1 MNTKV
6 IIDCS
11 AYSEQ
16 LERPLIFWNIRSLN
30 DALDFLDEIPE
41 NILFDFYLDIF
52 QEDDPLKQETHCA
65 LGQTDKETSE
75 KIIIQHLL
83 ML

>member
-1 MNTKV
+1 MNSKT

-16 LERPLIFWNIRSLN
+16 LERPLISWNISSLD

-52 QEDDPLKQETHCA
+52 QEDDPIKQEMHCA
-65 LGQTDKETSE
+65 LGQTDKETSK

>member
-1 MNTKV
+1 MNPNV

-11 AYSEQ
+11 VYSEQ
-16 LERPLIFWNIRSLN
+16 LENPIVWWNIIDLY
-30 DALDFLDEIPE
+30 DALDFLNEIPE

-52 QEDDPLKQETHCA
+52 QEDDPLKQEMHCA
-65 LGQTDKETSE
+65 LGQTNKETSE

-83 ML
+83 

>member
-1 MNTKV
+1 MNSKV

-11 AYSEQ
+11 VYSEQ
-16 LERPLIFWNIRSLN
+16 LERPLIFWNINGLD
-30 DALDFLDEIPE
+30 DALDFLGKIPE

-65 LGQTDKETSE
+65 LGQTDKKVSE

>member
-1 MNTKV
+1 MNSKT

-16 LERPLIFWNIRSLN
+16 LERPLIFWNISGLD
-30 DALDFLDEIPE
+30 DALDFLGKIPE

-65 LGQTDKETSE
+65 LGQTDKKVSE

-83 ML
+83 IL

>member
-1 MNTKV
+1 MNSKT

-11 AYSEQ
+11 VYSEQ
-16 LERPLIFWNIRSLN
+16 LERPLIYWNISGLD
-30 DALDFLDEIPE
+30 DALDFLGKIPE

-65 LGQTDKETSE
+65 LGQTDKKVSE

>member
-1 MNTKV
+1 MNPTV

-11 AYSEQ
+11 VYSEQ
-16 LERPLIFWNIRSLN
+16 LKDPIIFENIKELA

-65 LGQTDKETSE
+65 LGQTDKKVSE

-83 ML
+83 L

>member
-1 MNTKV
+1 MNSKV

-11 AYSEQ
+11 VYSEQ
-16 LERPLIFWNIRSLN
+16 LELPLIFWNISGLD
-30 DALDFLDEIPE
+30 DALDFLDEIPD

-83 ML
+83 IL

>member
-1 MNTKV
+1 MNSKT

-11 AYSEQ
+11 VYSEQ
-16 LERPLIFWNIRSLN
+16 LERPLIYWNISGMD
-30 DALDFLDEIPE
+30 DALDFLGKIPE

-52 QEDDPLKQETHCA
+52 PEDDPLKQETHCA
-65 LGQTDKETSE
+65 LGQTDKETSK

>member
-1 MNTKV
+1 MNSKT

-16 LERPLIFWNIRSLN
+16 LERPLIFWNINGLD
-30 DALDFLDEIPE
+30 DALDFLGKIPE

-65 LGQTDKETSE
+65 LGQTDKKVSE

>member
-1 MNTKV
+1 MNPAI

-11 AYSEQ
+11 VYSEQ
-16 LERPLIFWNIRSLN
+16 LEHPIIFENINNLN

-65 LGQTDKETSE
+65 LGQTDKKVSE

-83 ML
+83 L

>member
-1 MNTKV
+1 MNSKT

-16 LERPLIFWNIRSLN
+16 LERPLIFWNINGLD
-30 DALDFLDEIPE
+30 DALDFLGKIPE

-52 QEDDPLKQETHCA
+52 QEDDPIKQETHCA
-65 LGQTDKETSE
+65 LGQTDKKVSE